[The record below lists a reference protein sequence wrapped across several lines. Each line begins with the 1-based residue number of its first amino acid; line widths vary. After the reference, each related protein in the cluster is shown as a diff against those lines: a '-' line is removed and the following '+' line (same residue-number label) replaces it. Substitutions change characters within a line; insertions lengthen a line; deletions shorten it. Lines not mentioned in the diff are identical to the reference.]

1 MKIFAARRALCALLL
16 LALAAFALPAAPV
29 FSPPAT
35 LRVVS
40 DGNYPPYLFRDAN
53 GELRG
58 VIRDKWDLWSRATGV
73 AVVLRGVEWTAAQ
86 EQVRS
91 GEADVIDAL
100 SFTEARAREFS
111 FGSGRGQVEARL
123 FFHNTLGGIHD
134 VASLRGL
141 AVGAKAGSAC
151 GEWLRGHGV
160 QLLRTYSDSR
170 VLVEAAASGEIRLF
184 CMDTPTARYLLT
196 AQGMH
201 DQFSESPAL
210 YTTTFDWAVRAGQGE
225 LLDFVQRGFAR
236 VPRSEIETIEAR
248 WLGRPVGNPLADRL
262 VRVGILAAI
271 VVIAALVALLLRNLY
286 LHRRARLLSTV
297 DAVTSL
303 PNRGAVHDHLARAI
317 ALAARHQ
324 RPLALLLVSVERHKA
339 ARDAYGQRFG
349 DRILQEAAARL
360 SREAAGAFAGFAG
373 GEEFAI
379 VLAGLERPEDALP
392 VARLA
397 LAALQEP
404 YDLDGA
410 RVYCGASAGI
420 AVHPRDGGSAGDLL
434 QNAGIALTHAR
445 QARGDGVQL
454 FVPEMQ
460 ANAAGRLQL
469 ETELRGALGRGEYVL
484 YYQPRLES
492 ATGTVVGFEAL
503 LRWQHPERGLL
514 LPAEFIGLLEET
526 GDITAVGEWVFRHAC
541 EQLIEWERAGL
552 QPLPIAVNLSARQ
565 FHDRGLDV
573 AVKKAITETGVN
585 AGLLELELTE
595 SSLMRDPEEAVRTL
609 RHLESYGIKLSVD
622 DFGTGYSSL
631 AYLRRFPLD
640 ALKIDRSFVRD
651 ATTSPDD
658 AAITK
663 AIIQLAHTLG
673 LRVVA
678 EGVETPAQRDLLRSL
693 DCDEVQGFLFGR
705 PMPAEQAAALLPPGL
720 SSLRRA

>member
-1 MKIFAARRALCALLL
+1 MTVALRALLL
-16 LALAAFALPAAPV
+16 LALAALALPAPAEHR
-29 FSPPAT
+29 PPAT

-40 DGNYPPYLFRDAN
+40 DGNYPPYLFRDAD
-53 GELRG
+53 GELQG
-58 VIRDKWDLWSRATGV
+58 VIRDKWDLWSRTTGV
-73 AVVLRGVEWTAAQ
+73 PVELRGVEWTAAQ

-123 FFHNTLGGIHD
+123 FFHSTLGGIHD
-134 VASLRGL
+134 VASLRGI

-151 GEWLRGHGV
+151 GEWMRGHGV

-201 DQFSESPAL
+201 EQFSESPAL

-225 LLDFVQRGFAR
+225 LHDFVQRGFAR
-236 VPRSEIETIEAR
+236 VAGSELEAIEAR
-248 WLGRPVGNPLADRL
+248 WLGNPLGNPLASRL
-262 VRVGILAAI
+262 VRVGIFVAT
-271 VVIAALVALLLRNLY
+271 VVIATLLALLLRNLY
-286 LHRRARLLSTV
+286 LQRRARLLSTV
-297 DAVTSL
+297 DPVTGL

-317 ALAARHQ
+317 ALASRDQ
-324 RPLALLLVSVERHKA
+324 RPLAVLLVSVERHKA

-360 SREAAGAFAGFAG
+360 SKEAAGAFSGYAG

-379 VLAGLERPEDALP
+379 VLGGLERPEDALP
-392 VARLA
+392 IARLA
-397 LAALQEP
+397 LASLQEP
-404 YDLDGA
+404 YDLDDA

-420 AVHPRDGGSAGDLL
+420 AVHPRNGGSAGDLL

-445 QARGDGVQL
+445 QARGDAVQL
-454 FVPEMQ
+454 FAPEMQ

-469 ETELRGALGRGEYVL
+469 ETELRGALGRREYVL

-541 EQLIEWERAGL
+541 EQLLEWERAGL

-585 AGLLELELTE
+585 AGMLELELTE

-651 ATTSPDD
+651 ATTNADD

-678 EGVETPAQRDLLRSL
+678 EGVETAAQRDLLRSL

-720 SSLRRA
+720 SSLRSA

>member
-1 MKIFAARRALCALLL
+1 M
-16 LALAAFALPAAPV
+16 
-29 FSPPAT
+29 
-35 LRVVS
+35 
-40 DGNYPPYLFRDAN
+40 
-53 GELRG
+53 
-58 VIRDKWDLWSRATGV
+58 
-73 AVVLRGVEWTAAQ
+73 
-86 EQVRS
+86 
-91 GEADVIDAL
+91 
-100 SFTEARAREFS
+100 
-111 FGSGRGQVEARL
+111 
-123 FFHNTLGGIHD
+123 LG
-134 VASLRGL
+134 
-141 AVGAKAGSAC
+141 
-151 GEWLRGHGV
+151 
-160 QLLRTYSDSR
+160 
-170 VLVEAAASGEIRLF
+170 
-184 CMDTPTARYLLT
+184 
-196 AQGMH
+196 
-201 DQFSESPAL
+201 
-210 YTTTFDWAVRAGQGE
+210 
-225 LLDFVQRGFAR
+225 
-236 VPRSEIETIEAR
+236 
-248 WLGRPVGNPLADRL
+248 
-262 VRVGILAAI
+262 
-271 VVIAALVALLLRNLY
+271 
-286 LHRRARLLSTV
+286 
-297 DAVTSL
+297 
-303 PNRGAVHDHLARAI
+303 
-317 ALAARHQ
+317 
-324 RPLALLLVSVERHKA
+324 
-339 ARDAYGQRFG
+339 
-349 DRILQEAAARL
+349 
-360 SREAAGAFAGFAG
+360 
-373 GEEFAI
+373 
-379 VLAGLERPEDALP
+379 GLERPEDALP
-392 VARLA
+392 IARLA
-397 LAALQEP
+397 LASLQEP
-404 YDLDGA
+404 YDLDDA

-420 AVHPRDGGSAGDLL
+420 AVHPRNGGSAGDLL

-445 QARGDGVQL
+445 QARGDAVQL
-454 FVPEMQ
+454 FAPEMQ

-469 ETELRGALGRGEYVL
+469 ETELRGALGRREYVL

-541 EQLIEWERAGL
+541 EQLLDWERAGL

-573 AVKKAITETGVN
+573 AVKRAITETGVN

-631 AYLRRFPLD
+631 AYLRRCPLD

-651 ATTSPDD
+651 ATTNPDD

-678 EGVETPAQRDLLRSL
+678 EGVETTAQRDLLRSL